1 MCMPKRCPHIRIATN
16 HALLLHCGP
25 VVLLTMTAC
34 ECSACSAMN
43 LKLYNWDT
51 LQDRAFR
58 RLGRKLTASDCLGC
72 ATARPGAIE
81 RVLRLLQ
88 HLLLDGSQVSKVRG
102 TVCFEAPCLPI
113 QLLPLANVVRNT
125 MQHEC
130 VHRDLVRC
138 QCSLILADPVVAALT
153 HANSLVGNYPLCL

>member
-1 MCMPKRCPHIRIATN
+1 
-16 HALLLHCGP
+16 
-25 VVLLTMTAC
+25 
-34 ECSACSAMN
+34 MN

-88 HLLLDGSQVSKVRG
+88 HLLLDGSQGIQG
-102 TVCFEAPCLPI
+102 T
-113 QLLPLANVVRNT
+113 
-125 MQHEC
+125 
-130 VHRDLVRC
+130 RDSALWG
-138 QCSLILADPVVAALT
+138 SMFADPAFAT
-153 HANSLVGNYPLCL
+153 G